1 MDSGMTL
8 ITEGGIATYAQDISD
23 VTENGKDPVTTQV
36 HLKIRRKTQAQWEAS
51 SEVPLEGEPCMA
63 TDSFQFKIGDGK
75 NVWTAL
81 RLAWGSVDDG
91 ELS

>member
-1 MDSGMTL
+1 MDSEMTL
-8 ITEGGIATYAQDISD
+8 ITEEENRVPMRAPS
-23 VTENGKDPVTTQV
+23 VTEVDTQLTQQV
-36 HLKIRRKTQAQWEAS
+36 HLKLRRKTQSQWEAS
-51 SEVPLEGEPCMA
+51 VEVPLEGEPCMA

-81 RLAWGSVDDG
+81 RLAWCSVDDG

>member
-1 MDSGMTL
+1 MDSEMHLT
-8 ITEGGIATYAQDISD
+8 TED
-23 VTENGKDPVTTQV
+23 EVTTYSAPEIPNNLSLTSQV
-36 HLKIRRKTQAQWEAS
+36 HLKLRRKTQSQWEAS
-51 SEVPLEGEPCMA
+51 AEVPLEGEPCMA

-81 RLAWGSVDDG
+81 RLAWCSVDDG

>member
-1 MDSGMTL
+1 MDSEMTL
-8 ITEGGIATYAQDISD
+8 ITEEEDRVPMRAATATNTQ
-23 VTENGKDPVTTQV
+23 VTKQV
-36 HLKIRRKTQAQWEAS
+36 HLKLRRKTQSQWEAS
-51 SEVPLEGEPCMA
+51 AEVPLEGEPCMA

-81 RLAWGSVDDG
+81 KLAWGSVDDG

>member
-1 MDSGMTL
+1 MDYEMTL
-8 ITEGGIATYAQDISD
+8 ITEESRATTAAATA
-23 VTENGKDPVTTQV
+23 VTAANTQITQQV
-36 HLKIRRKTQAQWEAS
+36 HLKIRRKTQSQWEAS
-51 SEVPLEGEPCMA
+51 AEVPLEGEPCMA

-81 RLAWGSVDDG
+81 KLAWGSVDDG

>member
-1 MDSGMTL
+1 MDSEMHLT
-8 ITEGGIATYAQDISD
+8 TEDG
-23 VTENGKDPVTTQV
+23 VTTYRAPEIPIPKLPLISQV
-36 HLKIRRKTQAQWEAS
+36 HLKLRRKTQSQWEAS
-51 SEVPLEGEPCMA
+51 AEVPLEGEPCMA

-81 RLAWGSVDDG
+81 RLAWCSVDDG

>member
-1 MDSGMTL
+1 MDSEMTL
-8 ITEGGIATYAQDISD
+8 ITEEDRVPMRAPSVNVVAANQ
-23 VTENGKDPVTTQV
+23 VTQQV
-36 HLKIRRKTQAQWEAS
+36 HLKLRRKTQSQWEAS
-51 SEVPLEGEPCMA
+51 AEVPLEGEPCMA

-81 RLAWGSVDDG
+81 RLAWCSVDDG

>member
-1 MDSGMTL
+1 MDSEMTL
-8 ITEGGIATYAQDISD
+8 ITEESRAVTAAATTAATAATNTQI
-23 VTENGKDPVTTQV
+23 TQQV
-36 HLKIRRKTQAQWEAS
+36 HLKIRRKTQSQWEAS
-51 SEVPLEGEPCMA
+51 AEVPLEGEPCMA

-81 RLAWGSVDDG
+81 KLTWGSVDDG

>member
-1 MDSGMTL
+1 MDSEMTL
-8 ITEGGIATYAQDISD
+8 ITEEDRVPMRAPSVNVVANQ
-23 VTENGKDPVTTQV
+23 VTQQV
-36 HLKIRRKTQAQWEAS
+36 HLKLRRKTQSQWEAS
-51 SEVPLEGEPCMA
+51 AEVPLEGEPCMA

-81 RLAWGSVDDG
+81 RLAWCSVDDG

>member
-1 MDSGMTL
+1 MDSEMTL
-8 ITEGGIATYAQDISD
+8 ITEEIRAATAA
-23 VTENGKDPVTTQV
+23 VTAATAANTQITQQV
-36 HLKIRRKTQAQWEAS
+36 HLKIRRKTQSQWEAS
-51 SEVPLEGEPCMA
+51 AEVPLEGEPCMA

-81 RLAWGSVDDG
+81 KLAWGSVDDG

>member
-1 MDSGMTL
+1 MDSEMTL
-8 ITEGGIATYAQDISD
+8 ITEEEDRVPMRAPSVGTPNSQVKY
-23 VTENGKDPVTTQV
+23 V
-36 HLKIRRKTQAQWEAS
+36 HLTLRRKTQSQWEAS
-51 SEVPLEGEPCMA
+51 AEVPLEGEPCMA

-81 RLAWGSVDDG
+81 RLAWCSVDDG

>member
-1 MDSGMTL
+1 MDSEMTL
-8 ITEGGIATYAQDISD
+8 ITEEEDRVPMRAPSVNVVASTSLTQ
-23 VTENGKDPVTTQV
+23 QV
-36 HLKIRRKTQAQWEAS
+36 HLKLRRKTQSQWEAS
-51 SEVPLEGEPCMA
+51 AEVPLEGEPCMA

-81 RLAWGSVDDG
+81 KLAWCSVDDG

>member
-1 MDSGMTL
+1 MNSEMAL
-8 ITEGGIATYAQDISD
+8 ITEDGVATHAQDID
-23 VTENGKDPVTTQV
+23 VTTPLTQMV

-51 SEVPLEGEPCMA
+51 SEVPFEGEPCMA

-81 RLAWGSVDDG
+81 RLAWCSVDDG

>member
-1 MDSGMTL
+1 MDSEMTL
-8 ITEGGIATYAQDISD
+8 ITEEDRVPMRAATATNTQ
-23 VTENGKDPVTTQV
+23 VTQYV
-36 HLKIRRKTQAQWEAS
+36 HLKLRRKTQSQWEAS
-51 SEVPLEGEPCMA
+51 AEVPLEGEPCMA

-81 RLAWGSVDDG
+81 KLAWCSVDDG

>member
-1 MDSGMTL
+1 MDSEMTL
-8 ITEGGIATYAQDISD
+8 ITEESRSATAAA
-23 VTENGKDPVTTQV
+23 TTATTAATNTQITQQV
-36 HLKIRRKTQAQWEAS
+36 HLKIRRKTQSQWEAS
-51 SEVPLEGEPCMA
+51 AEVPLEGEPCMA

-81 RLAWGSVDDG
+81 KLAWGSVDDG

>member
-1 MDSGMTL
+1 
-8 ITEGGIATYAQDISD
+8 
-23 VTENGKDPVTTQV
+23 
-36 HLKIRRKTQAQWEAS
+36 
-51 SEVPLEGEPCMA
+51 MA

-81 RLAWGSVDDG
+81 RLAWCSVDDG

>member
-1 MDSGMTL
+1 MDSEMTL
-8 ITEGGIATYAQDISD
+8 ITEESRAATAAA
-23 VTENGKDPVTTQV
+23 TTAATAATNTQITQQV
-36 HLKIRRKTQAQWEAS
+36 HLKIRRKTQSQWEAS
-51 SEVPLEGEPCMA
+51 AEVPLEGEPCMA

-81 RLAWGSVDDG
+81 KLAWGSVDDG

>member
-1 MDSGMTL
+1 MDSEMTL
-8 ITEGGIATYAQDISD
+8 ITEEENRVPMRAATATNNTQ
-23 VTENGKDPVTTQV
+23 VTQQV
-36 HLKIRRKTQAQWEAS
+36 HLKLRRKTQSQWEAS
-51 SEVPLEGEPCMA
+51 AEVPLEGEPCMA

-81 RLAWGSVDDG
+81 RLAWCSVDDG

>member
-1 MDSGMTL
+1 MDFEMTL
-8 ITEGGIATYAQDISD
+8 ITEEDRVPMRAPSVNVVANQ
-23 VTENGKDPVTTQV
+23 VTQQV
-36 HLKIRRKTQAQWEAS
+36 HLKLRRKTQSQWEAS
-51 SEVPLEGEPCMA
+51 AEVPLEGEPCMA

-81 RLAWGSVDDG
+81 RLAWCSVDDG

>member
-1 MDSGMTL
+1 MDSEMTL
-8 ITEGGIATYAQDISD
+8 ITEEDRVPMRATTATNTQ
-23 VTENGKDPVTTQV
+23 VTKQV
-36 HLKIRRKTQAQWEAS
+36 HLKLRRKTQSQWEAS
-51 SEVPLEGEPCMA
+51 AEVPLEGEPCMA

-81 RLAWGSVDDG
+81 KLAWGSVDDG